1 MDFLCFPPVCVHFLQ
16 TVIPAILPSS
26 FQPSSLLLHSSS
38 SPLSSYILS
47 FIFISLLPYLIY
59 FGFDFILLPLFCF
72 LFFFFALIS
81 PLPLLLLQGEIL
93 VSTPQ
98 THTLPGAVGV
108 THAEELRPSQKGQL
122 V

>member
-59 FGFDFILLPLFCF
+59 FGFDFILLPLF
-72 LFFFFALIS
+72 FFGFNL
-81 PLPLLLLQGEIL
+81 PPPPLLLLQGEIL